1 MSSEAEEIMG
11 LLLGDVVDM
20 GSREGM
26 KVRIWSISLHT
37 REQAVRSGDR
47 VEISPEQLAAAAGEA
62 ERLSEELG
70 LHTRVVGWYH
80 SHPHLAVV
88 PSSVDL
94 HTQAMYQQ
102 LDSGFVGLIFSVF
115 NQGTVVPGVPTGS
128 QTHNISED
136 DSCPYLVSMD
146 SAGATN
152 RIQMTAFQS
161 QYMAVRLIPAP
172 HTAPHPRAS
181 SPPPLTHTPTAPRA
195 RNRGAG
201 GRQPRAAA
209 AAAVAVDSPRRRH
222 QVLARVR
229 GARRHRRR
237 HRRRPG
243 CPVPAQGGRRCR

>member
-1 MSSEAEEIMG
+1 MSISSIDISSDAMMVCLCHAMTSEAEEIMG

-62 ERLSEELG
+62 ERLTEELG

-115 NQGTVVPGVPTGS
+115 NQGSVVPGVPTGA
-128 QTHNISED
+128 QTHNVSD
-136 DSCPYLVSMD
+136 DGCPYLVSLEG
-146 SAGATN
+146 AGATS

-161 QYMAVRLIPAP
+161 QYMAVRSEARLLLFASTPRSKGSCCRHGSRPRRPA
-172 HTAPHPRAS
+172 
-181 SPPPLTHTPTAPRA
+181 
-195 RNRGAG
+195 AG
-201 GRQPRAAA
+201 
-209 AAAVAVDSPRRRH
+209 VPRRRPP
-222 QVLARVR
+222 R
-229 GARRHRRR
+229 
-237 HRRRPG
+237 
-243 CPVPAQGGRRCR
+243 